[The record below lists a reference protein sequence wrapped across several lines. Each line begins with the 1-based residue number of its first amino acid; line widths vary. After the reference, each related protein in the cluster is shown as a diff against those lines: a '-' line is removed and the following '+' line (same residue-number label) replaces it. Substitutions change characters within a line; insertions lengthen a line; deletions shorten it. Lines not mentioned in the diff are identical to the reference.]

1 NAPTAIMGKAK
12 VVIENLTPSKATIQ
26 PVLVVP
32 ILAHIIT
39 PIAWEKLNTPAPT
52 KPIVASVVAVE
63 DCTIKVKPIP
73 EHIDL
78 NGVPVNLV
86 SHSRKVSPAM
96 SLRLSVLKIMPIKD
110 QPLPPQSSPLIS
122 STISREC
129 F

>member
-1 NAPTAIMGKAK
+1 M
-12 VVIENLTPSKATIQ
+12 VIENFTPSKATIQ

-32 ILAHIIT
+32 ILAPIIT

-63 DCTIKVKPIP
+63 DWTIKVRPIP
-73 EHIDL
+73 EHSDF

-96 SLRLSVLKIMPIKD
+96 SLRLSVIKIMPIKNK
-110 QPLPPQSSPLIS
+110 PIPPQS
-122 STISREC
+122 
-129 F
+129 